1 MRVISSPGAMNSV
14 SRKLIRSGKSIGL
27 VPTMGALHYGH
38 LSLIKKARK
47 ENDIVIVSV
56 FINPKQFSKGED
68 YERYPKDIIN
78 DRLKA
83 AKFGCDILFHPGND
97 SIYKKDFATHVKVEG
112 LSEAMCG
119 TSRPHHF
126 KGVATICLKLFNI
139 IMPGRAYFGQK
150 DYQQTVI
157 IKRMVKDLN
166 VNTDIKA
173 LPTVRE
179 SSGLAMSS
187 RNSYLSCQERE
198 LAGFIY
204 KSLKDA
210 QRLIKS
216 GERRSAKI
224 ISDISKA
231 LRSHHINIDYISI
244 VDPATLKNLK
254 HTKGKVLIALAVRIG
269 KTRLIDNILV
279 SS

>member
-1 MRVISSPGAMNSV
+1 MRVISSPGVMNSV

-83 AKFGCDILFHPGND
+83 AKFGCDILFHPDND

-119 TSRPHHF
+119 ISRPHHF

-139 IMPGRAYFGQK
+139 VMPGRAYFGQK
-150 DYQQTVI
+150 DYQQAVI
-157 IKRMVKDLN
+157 IKRMVEDLN

-187 RNSYLSCQERE
+187 RNSYLSCQERK
-198 LAGFIY
+198 LADFIY
-204 KSLKDA
+204 RSLKDA

-216 GERRSAKI
+216 GERRSAKV

-244 VDPATLKNLK
+244 VDPTELKNLK